1 MNTNPSHTLLKN
13 RRGGNNSKLMSQGL
27 YHSDTEANNETTKKV
42 NYRPISLMNI
52 HAKILNKIL
61 ANWRQQFKKIIY
73 HDQVGLGCR
82 DCR

>member
-13 RRGGNNSKLMSQGL
+13 RRGENNSKLMSQGL

-61 ANWRQQFKKIIY
+61 VN
-73 HDQVGLGCR
+73 QVL
-82 DCR
+82 

>member
-52 HAKILNKIL
+52 DAKILNKIL

>member
-27 YHSDTEANNETTKKV
+27 YHSDTEANNETTKKI

-52 HAKILNKIL
+52 DAKILNKIL
-61 ANWRQQFKKIIY
+61 AN
-73 HDQVGLGCR
+73 
-82 DCR
+82 